1 MHLGIDFFRS
11 VCYIVIRELIKM
23 KYDKYGDPIIE
34 KETKMNGKRRKA
46 FAVTMVLQAI
56 IIAINVAIMFIPSIN
71 GYLCF
76 IFAPFYIFLFVTYVK
91 AVATVKD
98 DGISITKYQ
107 IFKFVSIALYIIT
120 AAMCM
125 VINY

>member
-1 MHLGIDFFRS
+1 
-11 VCYIVIRELIKM
+11 M

-34 KETKMNGKRRKA
+34 KETTMNGKRRKA
-46 FAVTMVLQAI
+46 FAVTMILQAI

-91 AVATVKD
+91 AVVTVKD
-98 DGISITKYQ
+98 DGIPITKYQ

>member
-1 MHLGIDFFRS
+1 
-11 VCYIVIRELIKM
+11 M

-34 KETKMNGKRRKA
+34 KETTMNGKRRKA

-91 AVATVKD
+91 AVATVND

>member
-1 MHLGIDFFRS
+1 
-11 VCYIVIRELIKM
+11 M

-34 KETKMNGKRRKA
+34 KETQMNGKRRKA
-46 FAVTMVLQAI
+46 FAVTMFLQAI

>member
-1 MHLGIDFFRS
+1 
-11 VCYIVIRELIKM
+11 M
-23 KYDKYGDPIIE
+23 KYDKYGDPVIE

-46 FAVTMVLQAI
+46 FAVTMILQAI
-56 IIAINVAIMFIPSIN
+56 IIAINLAIMFIPSIN

>member
-1 MHLGIDFFRS
+1 M
-11 VCYIVIRELIKM
+11 
-23 KYDKYGDPIIE
+23 
-34 KETKMNGKRRKA
+34 
-46 FAVTMVLQAI
+46 
-56 IIAINVAIMFIPSIN
+56 
-71 GYLCF
+71 
-76 IFAPFYIFLFVTYVK
+76 TYVK

>member
-1 MHLGIDFFRS
+1 
-11 VCYIVIRELIKM
+11 M
-23 KYDKYGDPIIE
+23 KYDKYGDPIVE
-34 KETKMNGKRRKA
+34 KQTQMGGKRRKA
-46 FAVTMVLQAI
+46 FAITMILQVL
-56 IIAINVAIMFIPSIN
+56 IIAINIVIMFVPSIN

-91 AVATVKD
+91 AVTTVKD
-98 DGISITKYQ
+98 DGLPIAKYQ
-107 IFKFVSIALYIIT
+107 IFKFISIAVYIIT